1 MCFFLPLR
9 CLKLLAF
16 IGCGLLLGV
25 CGALIWLGFF
35 LKDQEVVKTITDYSH
50 EIFLILVIAG
60 AFLGL
65 VFLIGCFGTWKKNSC
80 CLGIFVI
87 LNFLIG
93 ATVVLLGVGLIYA
106 RHTIDNELGTTEKC
120 LDNFEDADS
129 AVVSAES
136 YFCHFECACTMNDE
150 TKKETNYSKEVIT
163 GSAKSMLKCEPCE
176 TLENYDGSNADY
188 VKGAVLDWLKENVNP
203 KINKANCKEYASSD
217 DMLDYYFTD
226 DEQKYLS
233 LLTWVEK
240 QFSCS
245 GLCSAQKIYL
255 FSDVNHGVPKGSCYT
270 QLRNWIKE
278 HFLTYAIVF
287 ISIGSYMLL
296 MVFVS
301 CGLCC
306 KKPEGSSYKNESLEA
321 RFQKVNEKTQR
332 FLN

>member
-9 CLKLLAF
+9 CLKILAF
-16 IGCGLLLGV
+16 IGCGLLLGA
-25 CGALIWLGFF
+25 CGALIWLGVF
-35 LKDQEVVKTITDYSH
+35 LKDQEVVKTITDYSY
-50 EIFLILVIAG
+50 EIFLTLVIAG

-93 ATVVLLGVGLIYA
+93 ATVVVLGVLLIYA
-106 RHTIDNELGTTEKC
+106 RHTIDNELGTTDKC
-120 LDNFEDADS
+120 FDNFEDADN
-129 AVVSAES
+129 AVSSAES
-136 YFCHFECACTMNDE
+136 YFCGFKCACSMGDE
-150 TKKETNYSKEVIT
+150 TKRETNYSKVVIK

-176 TLENYDGSNADY
+176 TLENYDGPDY
-188 VKGAVLDWLKENVNP
+188 VKGAVLDWLKQNVNP
-203 KINKANCKEYASSD
+203 NINETNCKEYASSD
-217 DMLDYYFTD
+217 DMLDIYFSD

-233 LLTWVEK
+233 LLKWVEE

-245 GLCSAQKIYL
+245 GLCSHQKIYL
-255 FSDVNHGVPKGSCYT
+255 FSDVNNGVPKGSCYSR
-270 QLRNWIKE
+270 LRDWIKE

-296 MVFVS
+296 MVFVG

-306 KKPEGSSYKNESLEA
+306 KKPEESNYKNESLEA
-321 RFQKVNEKTQR
+321 RFRKVNERTQR